1 MTNANEPSALR
12 LNILRAGYLLIAVG
26 LGSQVWPAIIHHAR
40 PWELMHGVADSLLA
54 ALSALAF
61 LGLRYPLKML
71 PLLYFEMLWK
81 AIWLIAIAL
90 PLWQTHR
97 IDPDTADTVQA
108 CLMVVIFPFLIPW
121 RYVFAHYLAAPAES
135 WR

>member
-1 MTNANEPSALR
+1 MSFGTEPSPLR

-90 PLWQTHR
+90 PLWQAHR

-108 CLMVVIFPFLIPW
+108 CLMVVIFPIIIPW